1 MGRWVTS
8 NPDVALSGLI
18 AVAFLGSLVIGGGL
32 AVDGAISGSWIQAVS
47 GVALL
52 AYLSWM
58 IWMAG
63 QVVRK
68 ALKAKPLNRETE
80 C

>member
-1 MGRWVTS
+1 VTS

-18 AVAFLGSLVIGGGL
+18 ALAFLGILVIAGGL
-32 AVDGAISGSWIQAVS
+32 AVNGAISGSWIQVVG
-47 GVALL
+47 GVVLL

-58 IWMAG
+58 TWMAG

-68 ALKAKPLNRETE
+68 ALKAKPMKPEIE
-80 C
+80 